1 MSSEAKARAAALRRQ
16 FEEEMRQAELLEQEE
31 KRVEE
36 LRIQEEERKWQEE
49 ERRLEE
55 EAWVLAEQDRRCQ
68 ELTARREE
76 KRRRREVA
84 MTLARDQH
92 LAEEQRR
99 RFEERTK
106 AAEERA
112 KAREVEE
119 IENTADPGAG
129 PHIKTKKRKRAGS
142 GFTILGTLTTVDG
155 GSWRAEDGRVCNLYR
170 QLNKSCIWSQDNK
183 KVCTCYFCQR
193 GKISCAVDP
202 ANAEAGP
209 SKKMR
214 VGKGKGKVRET
225 EPGSEDEVAGPSVRN
240 KILTDLLEE
249 QRLHNQRLL
258 AEVAQIRGALFQMG
272 KILKGIV
279 LDTHNINDHLMLK
292 EEDGGRRAA
301 NEEVIDVDEESAD
314 GEEAEQVNAEEAGGE
329 KEQEVE
335 GEKEAEIEVVVEEE
349 TGPAVGADET
359 LQSSSQ

>member
-1 MSSEAKARAAALRRQ
+1 
-16 FEEEMRQAELLEQEE
+16 MRQAELLEQEE

-36 LRIQEEERKWQEE
+36 LRVQEEERKRQEE
-49 ERRLEE
+49 EERSLEE
-55 EAWVLAEQDRRCQ
+55 ARVLAEQDRWCR
-68 ELTARREE
+68 ELTARWEE
-76 KRRRREVA
+76 ERRRREVA

-119 IENTADPGAG
+119 IKNTVDPGAG
-129 PHIKTKKRKRAGS
+129 PHIETKKRKRAGS
-142 GFTILGTLTTVDG
+142 RFTILGTLTTANG
-155 GSWRAEDGRVCNLYR
+155 GSWRAEDGRVCNPCR
-170 QLNKSCIWSQDNK
+170 RLNRSCIWRQDNK
-183 KVCTCYFCQR
+183 KVRTCYFCQR

-214 VGKGKGKVRET
+214 GGKGKGKGGEGARTGGKVR
-225 EPGSEDEVAGPSVRN
+225 GPSVRAQN
-240 KILTDLLEE
+240 LTGPLEE

-258 AEVAQIRGALFQMG
+258 AEIAQIRGALFQMG
-272 KILKGIV
+272 KLINGIV
-279 LDTHNINDHLMLK
+279 LDTHDITDHLMAK

-301 NEEVIDVDEESAD
+301 DEEVIDVDEESAD
-314 GEEAEQVNAEEAGGE
+314 GEEAKRVHVEEAGEE

-335 GEKEAEIEVVVEEE
+335 GENEAEMEVLVEEE
-349 TGPAVGADET
+349 ARPVAGADET
-359 LQSSSQ
+359 LP

>member
-1 MSSEAKARAAALRRQ
+1 MSSEAKACTAALRR
-16 FEEEMRQAELLEQEE
+16 FFVVEMRQAELLEQEE

-36 LRIQEEERKWQEE
+36 LRIQEEERKRQEE

-55 EAWVLAEQDRRCQ
+55 EERVLSEQDRRCR

-76 KRRRREVA
+76 ERRRREVA

-119 IENTADPGAG
+119 AENTADPGVG
-129 PHIKTKKRKRAGS
+129 LHIETKKWKRAGS
-142 GFTILGTLTTVDG
+142 GFTILGTLTTANG
-155 GSWRAEDGRVCNLYR
+155 GSWRAEAGQVCTPCR
-170 QLNKSCIWSQDNK
+170 WLNRSCIWRQDNK
-183 KVCTCYFCQR
+183 KVRTCYFCQR

-202 ANAEAGP
+202 ANAEGGL

-225 EPGSEDEVAGPSVRN
+225 EPESEVEVAGPSVRT

-258 AEVAQIRGALFQMG
+258 AEIAQIRGALFQMG
-272 KILKGIV
+272 KLIKGIV
-279 LDTHNINDHLMLK
+279 LDTHDITNHLMAK
-292 EEDGGRRAA
+292 EEDGARRAA
-301 NEEVIDVDEESAD
+301 DEEVIDVDEESAD
-314 GEEAEQVNAEEAGGE
+314 GEEAKRVHAEEAGEE

-335 GEKEAEIEVVVEEE
+335 GEKEAEM
-349 TGPAVGADET
+349 GGAVREGAG
-359 LQSSSQ
+359 QGAGAAAA